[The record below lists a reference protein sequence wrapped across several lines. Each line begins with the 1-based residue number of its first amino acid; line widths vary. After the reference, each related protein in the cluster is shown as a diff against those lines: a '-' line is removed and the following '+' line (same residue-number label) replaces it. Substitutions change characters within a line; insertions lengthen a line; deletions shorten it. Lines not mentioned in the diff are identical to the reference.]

1 MRTIA
6 IDAMGGDHGVSTI
19 VEGCAQASMRLK
31 SQLILV
37 GNESEIKEALS
48 RHPHRSARIEIVHC
62 EQQIPMD
69 VKPRRALRDYPD
81 ASLPRAAALVG
92 RDRAADALISAGNT
106 GAVVLSCAKFFE
118 RLEGIRRT
126 ALAAVIPTQ
135 RTHGSK
141 SDPFSLLLDVGATV
155 DVSSV
160 DLINFAS
167 MGAAYASIIS
177 QNSKPSVALLSNGS
191 EPNKGRREIIEAHKV
206 LSENKDINFIGNVE
220 GVDLPR
226 GRADVVVCD
235 GFTGNVVLKMLEGVS
250 ETAIDL
256 AKYAYRRKLTW
267 RLAFLLLSSGLN
279 QVKDVTDWQQYGG
292 APILGFDRLCIKAHG
307 RSSPRAIRNA
317 IRVAEKCAE
326 QQLAERI
333 AQFGLQAVNEP

>member
-1 MRTIA
+1 MPTIA
-6 IDAMGGDHGVSTI
+6 IDAMGGDFGVATI
-19 VEGCAQASMRLK
+19 VEGCAQASMSLT

-37 GNESEIKEALS
+37 GHEPEIKDTLS
-48 RHPHRSARIEIVHC
+48 RHPHRSDRIEIVHC
-62 EQQIPMD
+62 DQQIPMD
-69 VKPRRALRDYPD
+69 VKPRRALRDYPE

-135 RTHGSK
+135 STHGSK
-141 SDPFSLLLDVGATV
+141 FDPFSLLLDVGATV

-160 DLINFAS
+160 DLVNFAT

-177 QNSKPSVALLSNGS
+177 QNSRPSVALLSNGS
-191 EPNKGRREIIEAHKV
+191 EPNKGRREIIEAHKS

-267 RLAFLLLSSGLN
+267 RLAFLLLASGLN

-292 APILGFDRLCIKAHG
+292 APILGFDQLCIKAHG

-326 QQLAERI
+326 QKLTQKI
-333 AQFGLQAVNEP
+333 ALFGLQQSNES